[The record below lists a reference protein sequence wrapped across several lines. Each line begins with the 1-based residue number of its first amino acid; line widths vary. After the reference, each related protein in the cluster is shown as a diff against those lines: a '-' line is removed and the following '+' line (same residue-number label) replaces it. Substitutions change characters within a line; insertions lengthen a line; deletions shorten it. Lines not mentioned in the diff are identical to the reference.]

1 MNPLARRSALV
12 AAATLLA
19 GLAWAAFVPVRF
31 ASREEVFEIPK
42 GTWARRM
49 AGDPVEIL
57 PARIDLVLHVHDVL
71 LLKNSDDVPQVFG
84 PTVMMPGQSFR
95 LPFAVAS
102 DYQFECTAHASG
114 QMVVVVH
121 PAPDT
126 PWNRLR
132 LRAIR
137 AWRTVT

>member
-57 PARIDLVLHVHDVL
+57 PARIDLVLKPGPSALGAEVAPGLHEAELHYLHEHEWARSADDVL
-71 LLKNSDDVPQVFG
+71 WRRSKLGLHMNDAQ
-84 PTVMMPGQSFR
+84 R
-95 LPFAVAS
+95 RAVA
-102 DYQFECTAHASG
+102 DWCRTHWPDAATPLAPE
-114 QMVVVVH
+114 
-121 PAPDT
+121 PA
-126 PWNRLR
+126 WN
-132 LRAIR
+132 
-137 AWRTVT
+137 